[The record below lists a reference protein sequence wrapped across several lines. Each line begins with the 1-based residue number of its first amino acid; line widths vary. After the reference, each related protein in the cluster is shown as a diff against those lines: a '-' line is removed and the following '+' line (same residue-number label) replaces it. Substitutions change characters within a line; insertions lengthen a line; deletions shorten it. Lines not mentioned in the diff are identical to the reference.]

1 MPPGSALRAHWA
13 LDPDVVFLNHG
24 SFGACPREVL
34 EAQSRLRAQM
44 EAEPVRFFVR
54 ELEPQLDEARRVV
67 AGFLGAEAGDLVFV
81 RNATA
86 GVNAVL
92 RSQRFSPGDELLTT
106 DHAYGACKNALEYV
120 AAAQGARVVVA
131 RTPFPLQSS
140 AQLVAA
146 LLGAV
151 TVRTRFAL
159 LDHVT
164 SPTGLVL
171 PVAELATA
179 LAARGVD
186 VLVDG
191 AHAPGMIDFDEASGA
206 SLRAL
211 GEAGVRWYTANF
223 HKWTCAPKGAGVL
236 WARGDSREGLHP
248 TSISHGYRSQRA
260 RSRFLEEFDW
270 TGTDDP
276 TPWLCVPEA
285 LRVVGALHPGGWPG
299 VRAHNRALALAGRAV
314 LSETLG
320 IPEPAPASMIGSLA
334 AVPIPWGR
342 GGAPLSALYLD
353 PLQIAL
359 YERHRIEVPIVPWPA
374 PPERLLRISAHLH
387 NAIDDYA
394 RLAEAL
400 VEELERER
408 SAPG

>member
-1 MPPGSALRAHWA
+1 MPPGSALRRHWA

-24 SFGACPREVL
+24 SFGACPRAVL
-34 EAQSRLRAQM
+34 EAQSRLRMQM

-54 ELEPQLDEARRVV
+54 ELEPLLDEARSVV
-67 AGFLGAEAGDLVFV
+67 ASFLGAETDDVVFV
-81 RNATA
+81 RNATS

-92 RSQRFSPGDELLTT
+92 RSLRLAPGDELLTT

-120 AAAQGARVVVA
+120 ARAAGAQVVVA
-131 RTPFPLQSS
+131 RSPFPLSSS
-140 AQLVAA
+140 AQAVAA

-151 TVRTRFAL
+151 TERTRFAL
-159 LDHVT
+159 IDHVT

-171 PVAELATA
+171 PVVELARA
-179 LAARGVD
+179 LAARGVE

-191 AHAPGMIDFDEASGA
+191 AHAPGMLDFDDASES

-211 GEAGVRWYTANF
+211 GRAGVRWYTANF

-236 WARGDSREGLHP
+236 WARADAREHLHP
-248 TSISHGYRSQRA
+248 TSISHGYRSERE

-285 LRVVGALHPGGWPG
+285 LRVIAGLHPDGWPG
-299 VRAHNRALALAGRAV
+299 VRAKNRALALAGRAV
-314 LSETLG
+314 LCETLG
-320 IPEPAPASMIGSLA
+320 IPEPAPASMIGALA

-342 GGAPLSALYLD
+342 GGQPLSALYMD
-353 PLQIAL
+353 PLQVAL
-359 YERHRIEVPIVPWPA
+359 YDRHRIEVPIVPWPA
-374 PPERLLRISAHLH
+374 APERVLRVSAHLH
-387 NAIDDYA
+387 NTIDDYA

-400 VEELERER
+400 IEELERER
-408 SAPG
+408 AAPP